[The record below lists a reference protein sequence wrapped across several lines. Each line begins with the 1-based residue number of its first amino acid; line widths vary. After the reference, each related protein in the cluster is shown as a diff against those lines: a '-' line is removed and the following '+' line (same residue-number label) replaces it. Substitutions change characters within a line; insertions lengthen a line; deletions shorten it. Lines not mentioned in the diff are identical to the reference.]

1 VEDSFKLLEER
12 IHKAAQRLR
21 DLSAETQALRGEV
34 GEAKARAE
42 KAEKALADAVAR
54 QGRGAEEGQKA
65 EAVARELATL
75 KRERAEIRSRIE
87 KLVGVLES
95 L

>member
-1 VEDSFKLLEER
+1 MEDSFKLLEER
-12 IHKAAQRLR
+12 IHKAAQRLK

-34 GEAKARAE
+34 GQAKARAE
-42 KAEKALADAVAR
+42 KAEKALADVVAR
-54 QGRGAEEGQKA
+54 QGRGDEETQKA
-65 EAVARELATL
+65 EAVARELASL

>member
-12 IHKAAQRLR
+12 IHKAAQRLKE
-21 DLSAETQALRGEV
+21 LSAEAQALRAELGQ
-34 GEAKARAE
+34 AKARAE
-42 KAEKALADAVAR
+42 KAEKALAEAVASP
-54 QGRGAEEGQKA
+54 GADPEEGQRA
-65 EAVARELATL
+65 EAVSRELSTL
-75 KRERAEIRSRIE
+75 KRERSEIRARIA

>member
-1 VEDSFKLLEER
+1 MEDSFKLLEER
-12 IHKAAQRLR
+12 IHKAAQRLK
-21 DLSAETQALRGEV
+21 DLSAEAQALRGEV
-34 GEAKARAE
+34 GQAKARAE

-54 QGRGAEEGQKA
+54 QGRGDEEAQKA

>member
-12 IHKAAQRLR
+12 IHKAAQRLKE
-21 DLSAETQALRGEV
+21 LSAEGQALRAELSQ
-34 GEAKARAE
+34 AKARAE
-42 KAEKALADAVAR
+42 KAEKALAEAEAR
-54 QGRGAEEGQKA
+54 QGKGAEEAEKA
-65 EAVARELATL
+65 EALARELATL
-75 KRERAEIRSRIE
+75 KRERSEIRNRIE

>member
-12 IHKAAQRLR
+12 IHKAAQRLKE
-21 DLSAETQALRGEV
+21 LSAEGQALRAELSQS
-34 GEAKARAE
+34 KARAE
-42 KAEKALADAVAR
+42 KAEKALAEAEAR
-54 QGRGAEEGQKA
+54 QGRGAEQAERA
-65 EAVARELATL
+65 EALARELATL
-75 KRERAEIRSRIE
+75 KRERSEIRNRIE

>member
-12 IHKAAQRLR
+12 IHKAAQRLKE
-21 DLSAETQALRGEV
+21 LSAEGQALRAELSQ
-34 GEAKARAE
+34 AKARAE
-42 KAEKALADAVAR
+42 KAEKALAEAEAR
-54 QGRGAEEGQKA
+54 QGKGAEEAEKA
-65 EAVARELATL
+65 EALARELATP
-75 KRERAEIRSRIE
+75 KRERSEIRNRIE

>member
-12 IHKAAQRLR
+12 IHKAAQRLKE
-21 DLSAETQALRGEV
+21 LSAEAQALRAELGQ
-34 GEAKARAE
+34 AKARAE
-42 KAEKALADAVAR
+42 KAEKALAEAVAS
-54 QGRGAEEGQKA
+54 RGADPEEGQRA
-65 EAVARELATL
+65 EAVARELSTL
-75 KRERAEIRSRIE
+75 KRERSEIRARIA